1 MVLSGGKHMGKKR
14 RTSNRFEIKAFRHQ
28 VSVLKSKGLISKRVD
43 ARKQKP
49 TRYMKSKIA
58 KLKPILDGTAAG
70 VKVRPDLL
78 RQYREA
84 GFNTLMGRVIVEKR
98 PEEMAAIRKGHA
110 VLSSPLGPVHI
121 QERLILPFSPRN
133 VLDFETRLRKNPEH
147 FNRLKAS
154 GDVFA
159 FKIFGNN
166 SLATFEDAESLL
178 EYLNR
183 YQVIHDARYSGD
195 AWESLQFFRVAPGK
209 WKHSPKRTRTYT
221 DQDRRSVARR
231 RYSLVKGERIHKL
244 EEAERKRKKRAE
256 DMTYAARERERDR
269 MRKAQMRAAN
279 PENNKAQRQKE
290 SLRKRNLR
298 KQAKLDERNGH

>member
-1 MVLSGGKHMGKKR
+1 MGKKR
-14 RTSNRFEIKAFRHQ
+14 RTSNIAELRAFRHN
-28 VSVLKSKGLISKRVD
+28 VSVLKSKGLVSKRVD

-49 TRYMKSKIA
+49 TRYMKSKLR
-58 KLKPILDGTAAG
+58 KLAPILEGTAAG

-78 RQYREA
+78 KQYREA
-84 GFNTLMGRVIVEKR
+84 GFNIVNRRVIVEKR
-98 PEEMAAIRKGHA
+98 PEEISAVRKGHA
-110 VLSSPLGPVHI
+110 VFRSPLGPVHI

-133 VLDFETRLRKNPEH
+133 VDDFENHLRKNPEH
-147 FNRLKAS
+147 FDRLKAS

-183 YQVIHDARYSGD
+183 YRVFHSMYSED

-209 WKHSPKRTRTYT
+209 WRHNAKRTRTRT
-221 DQDRRSVARR
+221 EQDRRSPARR

-256 DMTYAARERERDR
+256 DITWAEKERARDR
-269 MRKAQMRAAN
+269 VRKSTKRAADPATN
-279 PENNKAQRQKE
+279 QKQRMKE
-290 SLRKRNLR
+290 AIRKRDRR
-298 KQAKLDERNGH
+298 KMAKLDERNGY